1 MRLGVFGGAFN
12 PVHNGHLALASR
24 FIDELGLDIL
34 FVLPTAR
41 PPHRSG
47 RDFAS
52 EEDRLFMARAAFHRV
67 AKAVVS
73 DMEFKTPGKSYTYGT
88 VQALKSMYPDAQL
101 FLLVGSD
108 QLLKFEEWYRYD
120 DILRNATLCAAAR
133 DEKNADML
141 REFAARR
148 FPAGSVIVAGFE
160 PVDVSSSLIR
170 DNLNK
175 NKDISA
181 LVPKC
186 VLDYII
192 EKGLYVERS

>member
-1 MRLGVFGGAFN
+1 
-12 PVHNGHLALASR
+12 
-24 FIDELGLDIL
+24 
-34 FVLPTAR
+34 
-41 PPHRSG
+41 
-47 RDFAS
+47 
-52 EEDRLFMARAAFHRV
+52 
-67 AKAVVS
+67 
-73 DMEFKTPGKSYTYGT
+73 
-88 VQALKSMYPDAQL
+88 MYPDAQI

-108 QLLKFEEWYRYD
+108 QLLKFEEWYRYG
-120 DILRNATLCAAAR
+120 DILRDATLCAAAR

-148 FPAGSVIVAGFE
+148 FPAGSVVVAGFE